1 MDWSKINV
9 QKYVSEVKSKLA
21 LEVSDEII
29 SKDLL
34 LTLILAEFE
43 KEKGV
48 FTELI
53 FKGGTLL
60 SRNYLQYHRFSED
73 LDFVYKESG
82 ILHKLPRK
90 QRERKI
96 KVFIDIFTQQLKKV
110 TDSIGLDFST
120 NRSDTKYCSI
130 LHGRTVYTFRMFY
143 APQRYIKVEINFV
156 EKLINKP
163 KEMQIKTIIDFFD
176 SKELLFVLGLTA
188 SNFKVLSYTIDEIIL
203 EKYRALLTR
212 KTLMER
218 DLFDLY
224 LIQNSL
230 RVNTKEVVEKIE
242 SSSLIKRELT
252 KSIQEKLILLKED
265 KFFTSSEKIADL
277 AITKYDPKEFEK
289 FKTKIKPIL
298 IEISELYIK
307 SVKK

>member
-1 MDWSKINV
+1 MDWSKINI

-21 LEVSDEII
+21 LDVSDEII

-82 ILHKLPRK
+82 ILHKLSRK

-96 KVFIDIFTQQLKKV
+96 KVFIDTFTQQLKKV
-110 TDSIGLDFST
+110 ADSVGLDFST

-176 SKELLFVLGLTA
+176 SKELLFVLGLTQ

-224 LIQNSL
+224 LISNSL

-242 SSSLIKRELT
+242 SSSLIKRELA
-252 KSIQEKLILLKED
+252 KNIQEKLTLLKED
-265 KFFTSSEKIADL
+265 KFFTSNEKIADL
-277 AITKYDPKEFEK
+277 AITKYDPKEFDK

-298 IEISELYIK
+298 MEISELFFK
-307 SVKK
+307 SLKK